1 MRGSPPLAPPLCVCG
16 EIYLTLPYDERHLTD
31 PHGTWGIRSRPAG
44 GWSTRGRGP
53 RGGDVPWGD
62 SGPAD
67 ESGGRDRRAPGET
80 WSQLSEGVRVGLSR
94 PLRVGSGHTS
104 PPGVDPSRRQLDQR
118 DLRRGGPRLPELDEE
133 PAEGGGEPRTIER
146 PRMRARFV
154 DQGEPVRPPGEGR
167 RHDPTPP
174 PSLGETSAG
183 QSTPSEAAVPVGGEA
198 GAGPRPKKRH
208 QKRLQRPSHDA
219 RLANKRANL
228 GEPEGGRWNP
238 ETGC

>member
-1 MRGSPPLAPPLCVCG
+1 MCSLCIEVTYIGSPPVIVKPNPLSSFC
-16 EIYLTLPYDERHLTD
+16 IFTTLVTLCR
-31 PHGTWGIRSRPAG
+31 
-44 GWSTRGRGP
+44 RGP
-53 RGGDVPWGD
+53 WGGEVPWGN
-62 SGPAD
+62 SGPTD

-118 DLRRGGPRLPELDEE
+118 DLRRGGPCRPELDEE

-167 RHDPTPP
+167 RHDPMPP
-174 PSLGETSAG
+174 PFARGVGRGIAG
-183 QSTPSEAAVPVGGEA
+183 GGVNRIKQRRRDGGGAAAEKG
-198 GAGPRPKKRH
+198 
-208 QKRLQRPSHDA
+208 
-219 RLANKRANL
+219 
-228 GEPEGGRWNP
+228 
-238 ETGC
+238 